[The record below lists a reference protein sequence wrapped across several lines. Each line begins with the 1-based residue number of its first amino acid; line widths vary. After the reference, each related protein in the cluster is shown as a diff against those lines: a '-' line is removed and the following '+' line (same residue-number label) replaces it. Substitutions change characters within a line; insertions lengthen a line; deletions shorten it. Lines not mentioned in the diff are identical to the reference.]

1 MEYNKAVD
9 ERIKKAIEK
18 FDDTFLQPLRF
29 TVINTEVE
37 PVEPEK
43 ISPFMSPLLKTPVTK
58 LGNFIRPLNLRALKL
73 PERPQF
79 MCKRPELAVAKPEIS
94 IKTLLSKKQSVKRD
108 AATSPIE
115 FLSYDVDCQTDPIP
129 ESPPPPCYVCE
140 ERNMKTYMNHWTQV
154 KRVDTVDSMVQ
165 TMDPVR
171 VAPSV
176 AHRLGPVVEDVPV
189 VVRDLYDDLR
199 HNEDLRRNLNS
210 RSNSPWAR
218 EEPRVISPFEVCFC
232 YIFQSYS
239 ATFVLMIDLKSS
251 PASSMKSQTVQR

>member
-29 TVINTEVE
+29 IVTNTEVA
-37 PVEPEK
+37 VEPEK
-43 ISPFMSPLLKTPVTK
+43 TSPFMSPLLKNPVTK

-79 MCKRPELAVAKPEIS
+79 MCRRPELAVAKPEIS
-94 IKTLLSKKQSVKRD
+94 IKTLLSKKQAVKRD
-108 AATSPIE
+108 AATSPIS

-129 ESPPPPCYVCE
+129 KSPPPPCYACE
-140 ERNMKTYMNHWTQV
+140 ERSMKTYMNHWTQV

-165 TMDPVR
+165 TVDPVR

-176 AHRLGPVVEDVPV
+176 AHRLGPIVEDVPV
-189 VVRDLYDDLR
+189 VIRDPYD
-199 HNEDLRRNLNS
+199 DLRRNLSS
-210 RSNSPWAR
+210 RSNSPWAFR
-218 EEPRVISPFEVCFC
+218 EEPRVISPFAVC
-232 YIFQSYS
+232 I
-239 ATFVLMIDLKSS
+239 
-251 PASSMKSQTVQR
+251 

>member
-29 TVINTEVE
+29 TVTNTEV
-37 PVEPEK
+37 PLEPEK
-43 ISPFMSPLLKTPVTK
+43 TSPFMSPLLKNPVTK

-79 MCKRPELAVAKPEIS
+79 MCRRPELVVAKPEIS
-94 IKTLLSKKQSVKRD
+94 IKTLLSKKQAVKRD

-115 FLSYDVDCQTDPIP
+115 FLSHDVDCQTDPIP
-129 ESPPPPCYVCE
+129 KSPPPPCFACE
-140 ERNMKTYMNHWTQV
+140 ERSMKTFMNHWTQV

-165 TMDPVR
+165 TVDPVR

-176 AHRLGPVVEDVPV
+176 AHRLGPIVEDVPV
-189 VVRDLYDDLR
+189 MIRDPYDDR
-199 HNEDLRRNLNS
+199 RRNLNS
-210 RSNSPWAR
+210 RSNSPWTLR
-218 EEPRVISPFEVCFC
+218 EEPRVISPFLVC
-232 YIFQSYS
+232 I
-239 ATFVLMIDLKSS
+239 
-251 PASSMKSQTVQR
+251 